1 MTFWSFEDVRQSLH
15 TALSHKAFS
24 CVSQLTKCRTRVP
37 RCNRISDVELLEM
50 FGDTL
55 NDVGNER
62 RSGAT
67 VERAWK
73 EGENMFTGFR
83 LGTVIK

>member
-1 MTFWSFEDVRQSLH
+1 
-15 TALSHKAFS
+15 
-24 CVSQLTKCRTRVP
+24 
-37 RCNRISDVELLEM
+37 M

-55 NDVGNER
+55 NVVGNER